1 MIFLDYTSFVYTLN
15 NQSLL
20 IMNQDIILF
29 LQKLS
34 VVIVVVLLF
43 LFLESFGALF
53 VPVVIAFILSLFFVP
68 LLDKLNKYRIGDG
81 VGIFISLFAFIVFLS
96 TIIFLVVPIFARE
109 LVKFFNAINSYILKV
124 QTAVFQGDFSTL

>member
-1 MIFLDYTSFVYTLN
+1 
-15 NQSLL
+15 
-20 IMNQDIILF
+20 MNQDIILF